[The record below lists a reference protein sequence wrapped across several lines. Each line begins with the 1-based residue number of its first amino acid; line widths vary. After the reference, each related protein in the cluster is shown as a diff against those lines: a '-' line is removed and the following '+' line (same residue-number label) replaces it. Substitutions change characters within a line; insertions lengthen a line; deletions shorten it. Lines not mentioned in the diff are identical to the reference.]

1 MFVGPNIVSDSLI
14 LSLDAASKKSYPGS
28 GTTWYDLSGNG
39 NSGVMYNT
47 ISHNPTSSGE
57 FHMDGGN
64 ELIYVSPSSDFDHFK
79 SNDFTIETFV
89 RSDNKVYPQSRH
101 PMRLGHTV
109 TSVSNKGWSVGHQ
122 TCNNNIEVRVSDGT
136 NWAYTDLTHDNL
148 EESTYYH
155 RVFSVS
161 RGSGCSTT
169 YYLNGSLVGT
179 HNATSVTGEIYDP
192 NQSSDYLTSGLS
204 FGYCWGWRFVGSVN
218 IIRAYSRSLSANEV
232 LQNYKSLKSRFGV

>member
-1 MFVGPNIVSDSLI
+1 MFVGPNIVTDGLFI
-14 LSLDAASKKSYPGS
+14 SLDAASTRSYPSS
-28 GTTWYDLSGNG
+28 GNTWYDLSGNG
-39 NSGVMYNT
+39 NNATTYNT
-47 ISHNPTSSGE
+47 ISHNTTSSGE

-64 ELIYVSPSSDFDHFK
+64 ELIYISPSSDFDHFK
-79 SNDFTIETFV
+79 SGDFTIETFV

-109 TSVSNKGWSVGHQ
+109 YSGNKGWSVGHQ

-136 NWAYTDLTHDNL
+136 NTSFTDLTHDDL

-161 RGSGCSTT
+161 RDSGCATT
-169 YYLNGSLVGT
+169 YYLNGELVGT

-192 NQSSDYLTSGLS
+192 NQSSDYLTAGLS
-204 FGYCWGWRFVGSVN
+204 FGYNWGWRFVGSIN
-218 IIRAYSRSLSANEV
+218 IIKVYNRVLSSSEV
-232 LQNYKSLKSRFGV
+232 LQNYNSTKSRFGL